1 MSCVRSCEVK
11 RQSGL
16 ALAELLVALALGGFL
31 VLGIT
36 QLFLDGKRQYG
47 LQQGQLTNQENAR
60 LAVQLIGRL
69 VAQAGYRARPE
80 QDSPEAAF
88 TVLPAS
94 GGCPA
99 FASGQSIALA
109 LAADGRRAEL
119 CVRYQR
125 GFEAQEADCTGNP
138 LAFSAQPL
146 NVVARLSFDSL
157 AGELRCASR
166 VEGAAGFASGSVLLN
181 GLLDFQFQ
189 PLPEPQDPVQAI
201 GLGLLFASAQGI
213 ADGIASERLENWHT
227 LSGRRLEL
235 PAGNSRLLHV
245 SQLSLALRSIG
256 P

>member
-1 MSCVRSCEVK
+1 MPCARNYEMR
-11 RQSGL
+11 RQRAL
-16 ALAELLVALALGGFL
+16 ALVELLVALALGGFL

-36 QLFLDGKRQYG
+36 QLFLDGKRHYG
-47 LQQGQLTNQENAR
+47 VQQGQLANQENAR
-60 LAVQLIGRL
+60 LAIQLISRL
-69 VAQAGYRARPE
+69 VAQAGYRTRPE

-88 TVLPAS
+88 GAMPAS

-109 LAADGRRAEL
+109 LAGDGRRAEL

-157 AGELRCASR
+157 AGELGCASR
-166 VEGAAGFASGSVLLN
+166 VESAVGFASSSVLVD

-189 PLPEPQDPVQAI
+189 PLPRPRDPLQAI
-201 GLGLLFASAQGI
+201 GIALLFASEQHA
-213 ADGIASERLENWHT
+213 ADGIASERLEHWRA

-235 PAGNSRLLHV
+235 PAGDSRLLHV